1 MSYLVLARKWR
12 PQDFDQ
18 VVGQG
23 PIVKILRN
31 ALRRQRV
38 PHAMLFSGVRG
49 VGKTTL
55 ARIMAKALNCSGP
68 EGDRPC
74 NSCDSCREITAGNA
88 IDLHEIDGASNR
100 GIQEI
105 RDLKENIRF
114 LPSKGRY
121 KIIIIDEV
129 HMLTAEAFNA
139 LLKTLEEPPSHVLF
153 MFATTEPHKIPV
165 TILSRCQRYELKR
178 VSFRELQNH
187 FAQIAAAEGVEIS
200 PAALEMIVREAAGS
214 VRDGL
219 SLLDQVFSFGDTRM
233 TDEDVREVLGLVDR
247 QVYTRLSKALLAGEV
262 GPALEILDQVCAAGA
277 DLKRFLAD
285 LLYFVR
291 SLVIARVVNDPAK
304 LLDVSD
310 RELTELCELAGNH
323 QAETLYRLLEQ
334 LMRGSAEMQYAPQ
347 PRLVLEMILAR
358 AVQAGEV
365 VPVARLLA
373 RIDDLMRAT
382 PGSTQGQGP
391 GEGNTT
397 SISRPVAPAGGSA
410 IPPLSEEMASRSS
423 KVVKPEASETIA
435 VEPKAARPSAG
446 AVPTSEPPA
455 DYSGGSSTQGLSG
468 DEDGRDVRR
477 DWPEFIEYVKERKKW
492 LAPILKMCVGVRE
505 QGHELLLKY
514 ENISDAVVLQETDN
528 HKILTEF
535 AQDFFQ
541 RELTVRVK
549 GRDGEA
555 EAEGVDGS
563 PQEERRVLA
572 NDPLVQ
578 MTADIFG
585 GQVVNVRTG
594 PRSRLVQD
602 KTGENS

>member
-68 EGDRPC
+68 ENERPC

-114 LPSKGRY
+114 LPSKSRY

-139 LLKTLEEPPSHVLF
+139 LLKTLEEPPAHVLF

-178 VSFRELQNH
+178 VPFRELQDH
-187 FAQIAAAEGVEIS
+187 FTRIAAAEGVEIS

-219 SLLDQVFSFGDTRM
+219 SLLDQVFSFGDARM

-247 QVYTRLSKALLAGEV
+247 QVYTRLARALLAGEV

-291 SLVIARVVNDPAK
+291 SLVIARVVKEPAP

-310 RELTELCELAGNH
+310 RELAELSELAGSH

-347 PRLVLEMILAR
+347 PRLALEMILAR

-365 VPVARLLA
+365 VPVTRLLA
-373 RIDDLMRAT
+373 RLDDLLRT
-382 PGSTQGQGP
+382 GTGPQQGTEP
-391 GEGNTT
+391 GEG
-397 SISRPVAPAGGSA
+397 IAAAMPLPVAPAEVLT
-410 IPPLSEEMASRSS
+410 PPADSEAETSMPKKPVES
-423 KVVKPEASETIA
+423 KE
-435 VEPKAARPSAG
+435 ARPEAG
-446 AVPTSEPPA
+446 AVPTAEPPA
-455 DYSGGSSTQGLSG
+455 EYIGGSLPQGAAAN
-468 DEDGRDVRR
+468 EAGRDVRR

-492 LAPILKMCVGVRE
+492 LAPILKMCVRVRE
-505 QGHELLLKY
+505 QDHELQLRY
-514 ENISDAVVLQETDN
+514 ENISDAVVLQEPDN

-541 RELTVRVK
+541 RELTVRIM
-549 GRDGEA
+549 GHEGAADGK
-555 EAEGVDGS
+555 GVDGS

-594 PRSRLVQD
+594 PRSRVGQNE
-602 KTGENS
+602 TGEES